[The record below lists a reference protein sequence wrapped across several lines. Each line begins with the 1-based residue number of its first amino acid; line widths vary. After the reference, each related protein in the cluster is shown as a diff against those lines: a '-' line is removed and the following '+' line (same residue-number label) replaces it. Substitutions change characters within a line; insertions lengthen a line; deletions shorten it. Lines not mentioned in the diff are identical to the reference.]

1 MYFQSNH
8 VAKSRMRLAN
18 LKIPCT
24 IWNNMEKMRAMVLEK
39 CAAIETNPLKLK
51 YIEKHEI
58 KRPNEILLKIE
69 ACGVCHSQLHGIE
82 GDWQD
87 IGIPPSLPT
96 VPGHEIVGK
105 VIQVG
110 DSVTKFR
117 VGDRAGITPL
127 LEACRKCQYCNE
139 GKEYLCESSTITGES
154 FKGGYTEYI
163 TVVDDFATKVPENMK
178 PEYAAPLFCAGIT
191 AYKAVKA
198 AEPKLHKKIGI
209 FGIGGV
215 GHMAVQ
221 FAKVENC
228 DVIAF
233 SRSEKHL
240 KIAKR
245 LGALDVMMF
254 LKDQNEFL
262 DKLKEKHGLLDA
274 AIVFAPADIVTDTA
288 IKSIKK
294 GGLVVIATVGERPA
308 FMAFEEKTIRGTLI
322 GSTKDMEQV
331 IKICD
336 EKNIEVVSQI
346 FALEDANEALKKLK
360 NSEIEARAVLIP

>member
-1 MYFQSNH
+1 
-8 VAKSRMRLAN
+8 
-18 LKIPCT
+18 
-24 IWNNMEKMRAMVLEK
+24 MEKMRAMVLSE
-39 CAAIETNPLKLK
+39 CAKIETNPLKLTK
-51 YIEKHEI
+51 IDRHEI
-58 KRPNEILLKIE
+58 QRPNEILLKIE

-82 GDWQD
+82 GDWKD
-87 IGIPPSLPT
+87 IGIPPTLPT
-96 VPGHEIVGK
+96 VPGHEVVGK
-105 VIQVG
+105 VIEVG
-110 DSVTKFR
+110 DTVTKFK

-127 LEACRKCQYCNE
+127 LEACKECQYCKE
-139 GKEYLCESSTITGES
+139 GKEYLCESSTILGES
-154 FKGGYTEYI
+154 LKGGYSEYVTVTE
-163 TVVDDFATKVPENMK
+163 DFATKVPESMK

-198 AEPKLHKKIGI
+198 AEPKSHKKIGV

-221 FAKVENC
+221 FAKVEGC

-240 KIAKR
+240 DVAKR
-245 LGALDVMMF
+245 LGAQDAMTFSENQDEFLEK
-254 LKDQNEFL
+254 LKD
-262 DKLKEKHGLLDA
+262 KHGMLDA

-294 GGLVVIATVGERPA
+294 GGLVVIATVGENPA
-308 FMAFEEKTIRGTLI
+308 FAAFEEKTIRGTLI

-336 EKNIEVVSQI
+336 EKNLEVVSET
-346 FALEDANEALKKLK
+346 FPLEDANKVLKKLK
-360 NSEIEARAVLIP
+360 DSEIEARAVLIP

>member
-1 MYFQSNH
+1 MLNY
-8 VAKSRMRLAN
+8 
-18 LKIPCT
+18 
-24 IWNNMEKMRAMVLEK
+24 MEKMRAMVLSE
-39 CAAIETNPLKLK
+39 CAKIETNPLKLTE
-51 YIEKHEI
+51 IDKHQI
-58 KRPNEILLKIE
+58 QRPNEILLKIE

-82 GDWQD
+82 GDWKD
-87 IGIPPSLPT
+87 IGIPPNLPT
-96 VPGHEIVGK
+96 VPGHELVGK
-105 VIQVG
+105 VVQIG
-110 DSVTKFR
+110 DSVSKFK

-127 LEACRKCQYCNE
+127 LEACKECQYCKE
-139 GKEYLCESSTITGES
+139 GKEYLCESSIITGES
-154 FKGGYTEYI
+154 FKGGYTEFI
-163 TVVDDFATKVPENMK
+163 TVTEDFATKVPDNMK

-198 AEPKLHKKIGI
+198 VEPKLHKKIGI

-215 GHMAVQ
+215 GHMAIQ

-233 SRSEKHL
+233 SRTQKHL
-240 KIAKR
+240 DVAKR
-245 LGALDVMMF
+245 LGAVDSMTF
-254 LKDQNEFL
+254 SENQDEFL
-262 DKLKEKHGLLDA
+262 DKVKEKHGMLDA

-288 IKSIKK
+288 IKSVKK
-294 GGLVVIATVGERPA
+294 GGLIVIATVGENPS

-336 EKNIEVVSQI
+336 KNNIEVISQV
-346 FALEDANEALKKLK
+346 FPLESANEVLKKLK